1 MALENTQPT
10 PQIIIDAHQKIAH
23 QALHLGHD
31 YLRHPLALGQQPS
44 RAGLPDALLGRL
56 AVVFASIW
64 TLPRQKNHKSA
75 LPRYETPRRAY
86 ELALH
91 QWDYYQRLADSSPQI
106 WLVRTAS
113 DLDQV
118 LQTWQPSTPLNKRQQ
133 GLLLALSGAD
143 PILEPR
149 QFEEWYE
156 RGVRCVGLAYLET
169 RYSGSAGEADIGL
182 TPLGF
187 KLLDALGE
195 HQVLLDLAR
204 ISRRGFLEALDR
216 YDGPLL
222 ISHTYGKSMID
233 DEEDDDEEDDISSR
247 HLVCRLAE
255 RDGVVGVS
263 VRHLGKNRQRA
274 SLEALVE
281 RIDRICQWT
290 GSSAYAALGSN
301 LIPSTSEVVAP
312 KDIETTGDLWK
323 VGRALARRGYQPAD
337 VEAILAGNWLR
348 LLRRALP

>member
-23 QALHLGHD
+23 QALYLGHD
-31 YLRHPLALGQQPS
+31 YLRHPLALGEQPS
-44 RAGLPDALLGRL
+44 VAGLPDALLGRL
-56 AVVFASIW
+56 ALVFASIW
-64 TLPRQKNHKSA
+64 TLPQEKGRQSV
-75 LPRYETPRRAY
+75 LPRYKTPRQAY
-86 ELALH
+86 ELALR
-91 QWDYYQRLADSSPQI
+91 QWDYYQRLVDNSSQI
-106 WLVRTAS
+106 WLVRSAS

-118 LQTWQPSTPLNKRQQ
+118 LQTWQPDTPLNERRQ

-149 QFEEWYE
+149 QFDEWYE

-169 RYSGSAGEADIGL
+169 RYSGSASEDNIGL
-182 TPLGF
+182 TLLGF
-187 KLLDALGE
+187 KLLDVLAE

-204 ISRRGFLEALDR
+204 ISRRSFLEALDR

-222 ISHTYGKSMID
+222 ISHTHGERTID
-233 DEEDDDEEDDISSR
+233 DEEDDEDNISFR

-255 RDGVVGVS
+255 RDGVVGVTA
-263 VRHLGKNRQRA
+263 RHPSNRSKKA
-274 SLEALVE
+274 SLDTLVE
-281 RIDRICQWT
+281 RIDRICQWI
-290 GSSAYAALGSN
+290 GSSDHTAIGSN
-301 LIPSTSEVVAP
+301 LIPSIAEVAAP

-323 VGRALARRGYQPAD
+323 VRQALARRGYQPAD